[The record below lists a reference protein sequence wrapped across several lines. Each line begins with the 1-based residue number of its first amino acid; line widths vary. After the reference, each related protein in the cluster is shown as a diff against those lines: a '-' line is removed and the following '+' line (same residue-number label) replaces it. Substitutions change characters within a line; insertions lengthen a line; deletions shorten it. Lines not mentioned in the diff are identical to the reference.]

1 MWAAKQATPRFFSFF
16 HLVCITRDSLTF
28 VFLSLTPGLWKFH
41 LTVDFVQKEK
51 ILRFPGENLRNNPE
65 P

>member
-28 VFLSLTPGLWKFH
+28 VFSFFDPGFMEVPFNCGFC
-41 LTVDFVQKEK
+41 TERK